1 MQENATPYAE
11 VKHLL
16 TRVCVHTDGE
26 KYFSAFVSHTE
37 SEAILVSSGDQVTA
51 QVSQLVQ

>member
-1 MQENATPYAE
+1 MQENTTPDAE

-37 SEAILVSSGDQVTA
+37 SEAVLVFSGDQVTA